1 MSQGDILIQ
10 LRKIVRGLNLESK
23 RIQKEFGISIPQ
35 LLCLDHLKQSEDFQ
49 STTKALSDG
58 LNLNPST
65 ISGIVSRLE
74 KRGYVARLPKR
85 NDRRVTYIS
94 LTAEGERLLEKVPRS
109 FAQKLEER
117 LDTLPLE
124 TKLNISQSLDTLIQ
138 ILGPDQPTPDTPTS
152 LLDDVADIF
161 PDEASEADL
170 GDGTDLGLSEP
181 TDANSEG
188 QRAA

>member
-1 MSQGDILIQ
+1 MPQGEILTQ

-35 LLCLDHLKQSEDFQ
+35 LLCLEHLKQSDDFQ
-49 STTKALSDG
+49 STTKAMSDG

-124 TKLNISQSLDTLIQ
+124 KKHHISRSLDTLIQ
-138 ILGPDQPTPDTPTS
+138 ILGPGQPAPDTPTS

-161 PDEASEADL
+161 SEETAEADL
-170 GDGTDLGLSEP
+170 GEDEGLNLDESADTD
-181 TDANSEG
+181 NQG